1 VDLIVVGA
9 GPSGCAAALTAARA
23 GLDVLLLDKAEAM
36 PRVKAC
42 GDALTPRAV
51 AALGMLGLDIPSHW
65 HRSVGI
71 AVYGDHD
78 GPYLFDWP
86 ASSGL
91 PTVSCT
97 VPRSEFDSFMLD
109 AARSAG
115 VQVRLGVAIH
125 GPITD
130 GKRVIGVSGDGE
142 IFLAPVVID
151 ATGASAR
158 LAVPAGMPRLQQ
170 RPMAVAA
177 RGYMRSFGT
186 ESPDEQRLHSW
197 MAMAEPAS
205 PDSPEVARL
214 VGYGWVFPMG
224 GGLYN
229 VGIGQLST
237 SASFGRTDYKTAL
250 VDWAKTLPEKWGMTW
265 VGADG
270 APVDTPEIMSAAL
283 PMGLNRKVVYRNGT
297 LLVGDAAGLVSPYDG
312 EGVSWGME
320 SGMWAGEAVAAAK
333 TAGFSTSDGE
343 AALQA
348 YHWRVKAELGRYYR
362 GGVAFTKLM
371 GNPTIL
377 AACLKYGLPRKWVMR
392 LVNKMMAG
400 LVAPQGGP
408 LDDRILRLLLRV
420 VFP

>member
-1 VDLIVVGA
+1 MVGA

-23 GLDVLLLDKAEAM
+23 GLDVLLIDKAEM

-51 AALGMLGLDIPSHW
+51 AAMAVLGLDIPAHW
-65 HRSVGI
+65 HKSQGI

-78 GPYLFDWP
+78 GPYVFDWP

-91 PTVSCT
+91 PTMSCT
-97 VPRSEFDSFMLD
+97 VPRSEFDHFMLQ
-109 AARSAG
+109 AAQAAG
-115 VQVRLGVAIH
+115 AKVRLGVAIH

-130 GKRVIGVSGDGE
+130 GSRVVGVSGGGE
-142 IFLAPVVID
+142 IWLAQAVVD
-151 ATGASAR
+151 ATGAAAR
-158 LAVPAGMPRLQQ
+158 LGVPAGMPRLTQ
-170 RPMAVAA
+170 RPMGVAA
-177 RGYMRSFGT
+177 RGYMKSGGVQA
-186 ESPDEQRLHSW
+186 PDERWLHSW
-197 MAMAEPAS
+197 MAMPEPAS
-205 PDSPEVARL
+205 DGATRL

-224 GGLYN
+224 KGLYN

-237 SASFGRTDYKTAL
+237 GAGFGRTDYKAAL
-250 VDWAKTLPEKWGMTW
+250 LEWVKALPPEWGMTW
-265 VGADG
+265 VDVDG
-270 APVDTPEIMSAAL
+270 TPTDSPAILSAAL

-312 EGVSWGME
+312 EGVSWGLE
-320 SGMWAGEAVAAAK
+320 SGIWAGEAVVAAAA
-333 TAGFSTSDGE
+333 AGFGTSAGE
-343 AALQA
+343 QALQG
-348 YHWRVKAELGRYYR
+348 YHWRVKAEIGRYYR

-371 GNPTIL
+371 GNPTVL

-392 LVNKMMAG
+392 VVNKMMAG

-408 LDDRILRLLLRV
+408 LDDRILRFLLRV

>member
-1 VDLIVVGA
+1 MVGA

-23 GLDVLLLDKAEAM
+23 GVDVLLLDKAEAM

-51 AALGMLGLDIPSHW
+51 AALGTLGLDIPEHW
-65 HRSVGI
+65 HRSQGI
-71 AVYGDHD
+71 AVYGDTD
-78 GPYLFDWP
+78 GPYNFDWP

-91 PTVSCT
+91 PTISCT
-97 VPRSEFDSFMLD
+97 VPRSEFDNFMLE
-109 AARSAG
+109 AARAAG

-130 GKRVIGVSGDGE
+130 GKRAIGVSGSGE
-142 IFLAPVVID
+142 VWLAPVVID
-151 ATGASAR
+151 ATGAAAR
-158 LAVPAGMPRLQQ
+158 LAVAAGMPRLTQ
-170 RPMAVAA
+170 RPMGVAA
-177 RGYMRSFGT
+177 RGYMRSLGPQA
-186 ESPDEQRLHSW
+186 PDERRLHSW
-197 MAMAEPAS
+197 MAMPEPAS
-205 PDSPEVARL
+205 PETTTRL

-237 SASFGRTDYKTAL
+237 SASFGRTDYRAAL
-250 VDWAKTLPEKWGMTW
+250 LDWVKTLPPDWGMTW
-265 VGADG
+265 VDAGG
-270 APVDTPEIMSAAL
+270 EPTKQPEILSAAL
-283 PMGLNRKVVYRNGT
+283 PMGLNRKVVYRNGV
-297 LLVGDAAGLVSPYDG
+297 LVVGDAAGMVSPYDG
-312 EGVSWGME
+312 EGVSWGLE
-320 SGMWAGEAVAAAK
+320 SGIWAGEAVAEAR

-343 AALQA
+343 AALQS
-348 YHWRVKAELGRYYR
+348 YHWRVKAEIGRYYR

-371 GNPTIL
+371 GNPTVL

-392 LVNKMMAG
+392 VVNKMMAG

-408 LDDRILRLLLRV
+408 LDDRVLRFLLRV

>member
-1 VDLIVVGA
+1 MVGA

-23 GLDVLLLDKAEAM
+23 GLDVLIIDKAEAM

-51 AALGMLGLDIPSHW
+51 AALETLGLDIPSQW

-78 GPYLFDWP
+78 GPYVFEWP

-91 PTVSCT
+91 PTISCT
-97 VPRSEFDSFMLD
+97 VPRSEFDNFMLE
-109 AARSAG
+109 AAKAAG
-115 VQVRLGVAIH
+115 AQVRLGVAVH
-125 GPITD
+125 GPVTD
-130 GKRVIGVSGDGE
+130 GKRVIGVSGGGE
-142 IFLAPVVID
+142 IFLAPAVID
-151 ATGASAR
+151 ATGAASR
-158 LAVPAGMPRLQQ
+158 LAVPAGMPRLTQ
-170 RPMAVAA
+170 RPMGVAA
-177 RGYMRSFGT
+177 RGYMRALGAQA
-186 ESPDEQRLHSW
+186 PDERWLHSW
-197 MAMAEPAS
+197 MAMPEPSS
-205 PDSPEVARL
+205 PGEARL

-237 SASFGRTDYKTAL
+237 SASFGQTDYKAAL
-250 VDWAKTLPEKWGMTW
+250 LDWVKTLPEQWGMTW
-265 VGADG
+265 VDADG
-270 APVDTPEIMSAAL
+270 TPADKPEILSAAL
-283 PMGLNRKVVYRNGT
+283 PMGINRKVVYRNGT

-312 EGVSWGME
+312 EGVSWALE
-320 SGMWAGEAVAAAK
+320 SGIWAGETVAAAK

-343 AALQA
+343 MALQG
-348 YHWRVKAELGRYYR
+348 YHWRVKAEIGRYYR

-408 LDDRILRLLLRV
+408 LDDRVLRFLLRV